1 MSQLAQGEV
10 QCLNSSGEGETT
22 HWKDSSSHSVDKSF
36 VEPLALQQATRISQS
51 SLVYPNTSMS
61 AEQTVT
67 CSQSAN
73 CSVLSPDQKLSRSFS
88 NRLLQHSN
96 SFSDDIFASLST
108 ALSTVPAVADNNADA
123 NSTSHS
129 VTHQDNN
136 SSFINNC
143 SSSSFREKNYQPSV
157 APDLGSAYEKNSFE
171 SGIADVVTDQLGLS
185 SEAPS
190 FESGISMQSGDAL
203 SRHYHQTYG
212 THLDKNSVDNSVLQP
227 DQKYSQ
233 SPHFIQREFIENQNV
248 FGSTP
253 INSRVQSV
261 PPTPPQSSKNNP
273 SCVLKNSLSNTM
285 PSSIAVT
292 PKPALRRRSRSEN
305 RASYSNLPEEGTPQ
319 RRRNTAESIFRSSR
333 QENSLQSRGSSG
345 QINTSFNHP
354 SHSSL
359 PRQASRCNSR
369 SQIHNS
375 RSQIHDSP
383 SQIHNSPS
391 QIHNSPSKIHN
402 SRSQVHDSP
411 NHQIYDSSLHYGH
424 GSPALA
430 RSTESTVTL
439 RSTLDSSVGRRSS
452 SNLMDGGPPPHVARV
467 IRTASYPRDLLT
479 PQRLKWVCS
488 SLFTPKRLE
497 FVRLLVNVGFS
508 IPLLIWKKCFFQ
520 N

>member
-10 QCLNSSGEGETT
+10 QCLNSSGEGEAT

-36 VEPLALQQATRISQS
+36 VEPLSLQQATRISQS
-51 SLVYPNTSMS
+51 SLVYQNTSMS
-61 AEQTVT
+61 AEQTLPST

-108 ALSTVPAVADNNADA
+108 ALSTVHTAVADNNSDA

-129 VTHQDNN
+129 VAHQDGN

-143 SSSSFREKNYQPSV
+143 SSSSFRERNYQPSV
-157 APDLGSAYEKNSFE
+157 APDFGSTYEKNSFE

-203 SRHYHQTYG
+203 SRHYQQTYG
-212 THLDKNSVDNSVLQP
+212 THLDKNSIDNSVLQP

-248 FGSTP
+248 YGSTP
-253 INSRVQSV
+253 INSRVQL
-261 PPTPPQSSKNNP
+261 SSTNNQ
-273 SCVLKNSLSNTM
+273 SCVLKDSFSNTM

-305 RASYSNLPEEGTPQ
+305 RSSSSNIPEEGTPQ
-319 RRRNTAESIFRSSR
+319 RRRNTAESIFRSSQ

-345 QINTSFNHP
+345 QINTSINRL

-359 PRQASRCNSR
+359 PRQASRCNSQ

-375 RSQIHDSP
+375 R

-391 QIHNSPSKIHN
+391 QIHNSPSQIHN

-439 RSTLDSSVGRRSS
+439 GSTLDSSVGNRSS

-479 PQRLKWVCS
+479 PQRLKWVCWT
-488 SLFTPKRLE
+488 LFTPKRLE
-497 FVRLLVNVGFS
+497 FVRLLVNVKFS
-508 IPLLIWKKCFFQ
+508 IPLLLWKNVYFQ